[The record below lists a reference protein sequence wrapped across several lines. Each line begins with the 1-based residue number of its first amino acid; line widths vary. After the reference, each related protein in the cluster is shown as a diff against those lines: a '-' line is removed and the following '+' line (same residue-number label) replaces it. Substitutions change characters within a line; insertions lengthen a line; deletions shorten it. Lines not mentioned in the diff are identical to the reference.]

1 MFIIWFAHGRGLHV
15 LNCVD
20 CDQELRNFSYFCQL
34 GIEPF
39 GIFLCADLHWGML
52 LLFGVGYREEVMVLY
67 WLRRQRRRLD
77 SSGMNLFLKK
87 PFGLT

>member
-34 GIEPF
+34 GFEPF

-52 LLFGVGYREEVMVLY
+52 FVIWRWLQGGGDGSLLAKKATEKI
-67 WLRRQRRRLD
+67 RQ
-77 SSGMNLFLKK
+77 
-87 PFGLT
+87 